1 MTNSEWANN
10 MLQDQKFLDVFKDLQ
25 DIEIHTIANSG
36 SDDYEVRQTAYVKFK
51 ALESVMTH
59 IQAMASQKKINASR
73 WKIL

>member
-25 DIEIHTIANSG
+25 EIEIHSIANSHI
-36 SDDYEVRQTAYVKFK
+36 DDYEQRQNAYVMFK
-51 ALESVMTH
+51 ALESIMTH
-59 IQAMASQKKINASR
+59 IEAMASQKKINASR